1 MCRFVWYKNSVVVN
15 VLEKLAKKHN
25 DWIKIVQSFGCDLM
39 TSEDLVQ
46 DMYIK
51 IHYWYKDR
59 NDRSIMFNRDEI
71 NYYFIYKALRTV
83 WLNYVKQANRNKD
96 IDISTLHRSTASEYN
111 AQDLLDAAEEKL
123 QELYWYDRK
132 IFELVYKDGISML
145 QISEKTGID
154 YCSIKRTIRKVKKI
168 LK

>member
-1 MCRFVWYKNSVVVN
+1 MVVN
-15 VLEKLAKKHN
+15 VLKKLAEKHS
-25 DWIKIVQSFGCDLM
+25 DWIRIVQSFGCDLM

-51 IHYWYKDR
+51 IHYWYNDR
-59 NDRSIMFNRDEI
+59 NDRSIMYNKDEI

-83 WLNYVKQANRNKD
+83 WLNYIKDENKIKD
-96 IDISTLHRSTASEYN
+96 VDLTTLNRSTDSEYN
-111 AQDLLDAAEEKL
+111 PQDLISAAEEKL

-145 QISEKTGID
+145 QVSEKTGID
-154 YCSIKRTIRKVKKI
+154 YCSIKRTIKKVKKL